1 MNIFEV
7 TDKSKYATWYGI
19 GMMTLLIALVALGIY
34 LGFILPFSI
43 LDKYEKEEYI
53 EEKKK
58 NELTDLNIRH
68 QMTINNGKYE

>member
-7 TDKSKYATWYGI
+7 TDKSKYDMWYGL
-19 GMMTLLIALVALGIY
+19 GMMTLLIALVALWIY
-34 LGFILPFSI
+34 LCLIPFNI

-58 NELTDLNIRH
+58 RIDRF
-68 QMTINNGKYE
+68 KYWTPNDY

>member
-1 MNIFEV
+1 
-7 TDKSKYATWYGI
+7 
-19 GMMTLLIALVALGIY
+19 MMTLLIALVALGIY

-58 NELTDLNIRH
+58 NELTDLNIGH

>member
-1 MNIFEV
+1 
-7 TDKSKYATWYGI
+7 
-19 GMMTLLIALVALGIY
+19 MMTLLIALVALGIY

-58 NELTDLNIRH
+58 TN
-68 QMTINNGKYE
+68 

>member
-1 MNIFEV
+1 M
-7 TDKSKYATWYGI
+7 WYGL

-53 EEKKK
+53 EEKNKRI
-58 NELTDLNIRH
+58 DRF
-68 QMTINNGKYE
+68 KYWTPDDY